1 MQQGTTTIVF
11 ALATTAISTIAAYY
25 LKSAVV
31 LEQELEF
38 SASGLKSFVV
48 ATLTKVETYIAI
60 SCYVAALF
68 LAAVSLSKSA
78 MSTYMPMF
86 FGLNVV
92 AMVLTGVI
100 FFGESLSIN
109 KSIGVVCLFFGVFLI
124 SR

>member
-1 MQQGTTTIVF
+1 MIGSKVLLMNKDTRARVILLQQGTTTIVF

-68 LAAVSLSKSA
+68 LVKQSVSPNLQCQLICQCFWPKRCC
-78 MSTYMPMF
+78 YGLDWCDF
-86 FGLNVV
+86 F
-92 AMVLTGVI
+92 
-100 FFGESLSIN
+100 
-109 KSIGVVCLFFGVFLI
+109 
-124 SR
+124 